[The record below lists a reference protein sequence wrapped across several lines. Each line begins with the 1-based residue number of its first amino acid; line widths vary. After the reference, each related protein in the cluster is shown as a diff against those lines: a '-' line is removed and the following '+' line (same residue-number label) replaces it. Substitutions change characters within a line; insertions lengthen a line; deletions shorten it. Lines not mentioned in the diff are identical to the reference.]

1 MQMSVC
7 VSGTLYFTWVELS
20 TYVRL
25 LKFLFTLLKLNLI
38 KFIYEIQLEELTHL
52 EMCPGPGS
60 GILIGPWLDKG
71 NWGRKKNPIGDILSS
86 SEDSQFTTESYRV
99 PRHDLYS
106 LQASV

>member
-1 MQMSVC
+1 MQMSVS

-38 KFIYEIQLEELTHL
+38 KFIYEILLKELAHL
-52 EMCPGPGS
+52 EKCPGPAS
-60 GILIGPWLDKG
+60 GILTGSLLDKG
-71 NWGRKKNPIGDILSS
+71 NWGRKNPIGDILSS
-86 SEDSQFTTESYRV
+86 SEDGQIPTESYLV